1 MSCGIALCP
10 GDTMTT
16 LENLYHGNINPC
28 ENNSLQ
34 GRDDYKKLLDLVSR
48 AQEKLSATLSEE
60 QRKLFENYLMNVEE
74 LSVITEQEMFKSGVS
89 FAVKIMTEV
98 DSTKV

>member
-1 MSCGIALCP
+1 
-10 GDTMTT
+10 MTT
-16 LENLYHGNINPC
+16 LENLYHGDINPC
-28 ENNSLQ
+28 ENNSLL
-34 GRDDYKKLLDLVSR
+34 GRDDYKKLLNLVSR

-74 LSVITEQEMFKSGVS
+74 LSVITEQEMFKSGFS
-89 FAVKIMTEV
+89 LAVKIMTEV